1 MELVNP
7 WTGRSACALQAALR
21 MANDAFADKLGI
33 GRRTVAK
40 WHEQPDRVP
49 RPEMQEILDTT
60 LYQAPDAAKA
70 RFARLMEGQ
79 LGAPALTADAVEAL
93 RVAIAVVVKDSE
105 VLLVQRRGDDGG
117 GIAWQFPAGMVKP
130 GVPPETVAV
139 REALAET
146 NVHCAVVRK
155 IGSRLHPITHV
166 HCDYLLC
173 EYLAGEAENRD
184 VVENVSV
191 TWANRS
197 RLTRFIPADQIFPPI
212 LDALEVPPD
221 DRDDS

>member
-21 MANDAFADKLGI
+21 MTNDAFADKLGI

-60 LYQAPDAAKA
+60 LEQAPDAAKA

-79 LGAPALTADAVEAL
+79 LGAPAPTADAVEAL

-155 IGSRLHPITHV
+155 IGNRLHPITHV